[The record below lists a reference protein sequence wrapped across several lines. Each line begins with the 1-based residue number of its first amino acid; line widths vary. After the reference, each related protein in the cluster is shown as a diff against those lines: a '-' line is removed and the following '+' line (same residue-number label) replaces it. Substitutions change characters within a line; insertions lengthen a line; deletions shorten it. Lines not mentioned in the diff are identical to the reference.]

1 MINPFETEQEELLAL
16 ASGVM
21 VDNQVAD
28 NLLNAEVLGEQQFVK
43 FSKSNLLSDDPDI
56 FTKLKRNKIQTFS
69 STKQLSVKGQD
80 GKRNSIV
87 MNRNLFARL
96 LVIAQKS

>member
-56 FTKLKRNKIQTFS
+56 FTKLKRKKIQTFS
-69 STKQLSVKGQD
+69 STKQLCKG
-80 GKRNSIV
+80 
-87 MNRNLFARL
+87 ARW
-96 LVIAQKS
+96 KEK